1 MSWLDGLVDEG
12 EALSQTQRLD
22 TTTEQLAPGFFT
34 GSLDVIGPGL
44 LRGGLEA
51 GAAVEAGFSSLW
63 TGALEGVA
71 GLLLPEPK
79 FGGKVDVTSAER
91 SSQETLGE
99 GVAEAVQELRP
110 DPASVGM
117 AGQIIGEAAAILPR
131 TAVAAVMGGPIAG
144 AVAAGAPAGYSSK
157 QVGMA
162 EGLDESTATL
172 KGVIDAATV
181 GVGAVIPAARFVK
194 PVLGDLA
201 IAVGANVALG
211 AGGRG
216 LTGELLEGGGYTVQA
231 SQYKA
236 MDAAAMAVD
245 GILGAAFF
253 GIGRASMRRPTTQQV
268 QAALTENNAQ
278 HFDVGT
284 APGVP
289 TTPRAAVAHQEALR
303 SAIDQISRGEPVTL
317 PESIHNAEFLRAGD
331 ELLPIAPARQEV
343 LASARM
349 DVEPV
354 IRAELE
360 QQAAGIV
367 PNVKDLKTELA
378 TLQRTVDNLDATF
391 RDRAKAFQEQGQP
404 RKKAEASARQEIA
417 AEREQIT
424 QRQAAIN
431 DSLNIN
437 RGAEQARAD
446 LAAIERGELPKA
458 FESRVSAR
466 ADEITQGFQRK
477 PLADGVVEANRQSIS
492 QIARQEISRI
502 LDDLDRLEARP
513 EPKPLDIGRPVDATV
528 QAKDATKPAKS
539 ATQARENAPAAPKD
553 AAARQAEQQPA
564 GSADAANDPS
574 VQVANE
580 IMARVDDIQLPT
592 GAIDADGKP
601 VTVSAR
607 QLLAEADAD
616 IQRAQQDANGFAA
629 AAACFLQR
637 GVK

>member
-63 TGALEGVA
+63 TGALEGAA

-99 GVAEAVQELRP
+99 GTAEMVQALRP
-110 DPASVGM
+110 DHASVGL
-117 AGQIIGEAAAILPR
+117 AGQVIGEAAAILPR
-131 TAVAAVMGGPIAG
+131 TAAAAVFGGPVAG

-157 QVGMA
+157 RVGMA

-172 KGVIDAATV
+172 KGVIDASVV
-181 GVGAVIPAARFVK
+181 GVGAVLPIARFVG
-194 PVLGDLA
+194 PAVGDFA

-211 AGGRG
+211 ASGRG
-216 LTGELLEGGGYTVQA
+216 LTGKLLEGSGYTVQA
-231 SQYKA
+231 EQYKA
-236 MDAAAMAVD
+236 MDATAMTVDAV
-245 GILGAAFF
+245 LGAAFF
-253 GIGRASMRRPTTQQV
+253 GIGRAAMRRPTTEQI

-284 APGVP
+284 APGAA
-289 TTPRAAVAHQEALR
+289 TTPASAVAHQEALR
-303 SAIDQISRGEPVTL
+303 TAIDQISRGEPVTL
-317 PESIHNAEFLRAGD
+317 PESIHSAEFLRAGD
-331 ELLPIAPARQEV
+331 ELLPIAPSRAE
-343 LASARM
+343 LLTSARM

-391 RDRAKAFQEQGQP
+391 RERAKAFQEQGQP
-404 RKKAEASARQEIA
+404 RKKAEASARREIA
-417 AEREQIT
+417 AEREQVT

-431 DSLNIN
+431 GSLNTN
-437 RGAEQARAD
+437 RSAEQARAD

-458 FESRVSAR
+458 FEERVSAR

-477 PLADGVVEANRQSIS
+477 PLADGVVEGNRQSIS

-513 EPKPLDIGRPVDATV
+513 EPTALDIGRPVDATTP
-528 QAKDATKPAKS
+528 AKDGSQPAKS

-553 AAARQAEQQPA
+553 AAARQTEQQPA